1 MILAKKETYKIRVF
15 RAIDEEKTCIEYLAG
30 HVKVLADYGIT
41 NVTSNNAGWMKNPFV
56 YCIVAER
63 ESGGLV
69 GGIRVQVAEGET
81 PLPVEEAINYI
92 DFKIHEK
99 IRHYALNGGVGE
111 LCGLWVSN
119 ELKGLGM
126 SRYLVRSAISS
137 ANQLNF
143 KTLTGICAGYTLA
156 MFRNVGFMIDT
167 SLGDEGSFSYP
178 TDEYIANVVGIL
190 DAITLESANE
200 FDKVIMISLRRIPL
214 QTRMEKETGNKV
226 KIDYELVYE
235 RTTAMRLYGDFSYQH
250 ITK

>member
-1 MILAKKETYKIRVF
+1 MRITKKETYKIRVF
-15 RAIDEEKTCIEYLAG
+15 RAVDEEATCIEYLKG
-30 HVKVLADYGIT
+30 HIKVLADYGIT
-41 NVTSNNAGWMKNPFV
+41 NITSNNSSWMKNPYV
-56 YCIVAER
+56 YCIVAECDER
-63 ESGGLV
+63 LV
-69 GGIRVQVAEGET
+69 GGIRIQVAEGAT
-81 PLPVEEAINYI
+81 PLPVEDAINYI
-92 DFKIHEK
+92 DYRIHEK
-99 IRHYALNGGVGE
+99 VRHYALNGGVGE

-126 SRYLVRSAISS
+126 SRYLVRAAIAS

-167 SLGDEGSFSYP
+167 SLGDEGNFAYP

-200 FDKVIMISLRRIPL
+200 FDKNVMISLRRIPL
-214 QTRMEKETGNKV
+214 QTRMEKETGKKV

-235 RTTAMRLYGDFSYQH
+235 RTTAMELYGDFRYQH